1 MATVKPGLAFSLV
14 CDLGFAVG
22 IVTHSIERVGQLVWI
37 AEPTFDDEPTLDQ
50 VREIKDWRWPVFFP
64 LGAAIRRRLVNSLG
78 VVPVPA
84 KIQKFP
90 LLRSNAGRGW
100 NLVKFVDGSSR
111 PAGPAKDASIPIYRI
126 VNDTMLKEQIVS
138 GWRPEKEW

>member
-1 MATVKPGLAFSLV
+1 MRPRVRIRNSDAQHRARWTTRLDRGA
-14 CDLGFAVG
+14 DL
-22 IVTHSIERVGQLVWI
+22 Q
-37 AEPTFDDEPTLDQ
+37 
-50 VREIKDWRWPVFFP
+50 
-64 LGAAIRRRLVNSLG
+64 RRLVNSLG
-78 VVPVPA
+78 VVPIPA

-100 NLVKFVDGSSR
+100 NLVKFAEGSSH